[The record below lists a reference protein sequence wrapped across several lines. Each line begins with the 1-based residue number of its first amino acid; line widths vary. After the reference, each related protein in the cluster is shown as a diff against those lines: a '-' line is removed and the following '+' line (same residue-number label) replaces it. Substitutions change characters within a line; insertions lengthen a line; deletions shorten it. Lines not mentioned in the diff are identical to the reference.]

1 MNNLRELR
9 KKNSLQQT
17 ELAQKLGV
25 AQSTLSGW
33 ENGKFEIDNQSLIK
47 IAKMFHVSI
56 DYILG
61 LDFQNEKADSPE
73 GKSAPKSDS
82 DDMLQKINASLPK
95 LDRDSLLRVLGYVES
110 LSNQHDSKKK

>member
-9 KKNSLQQT
+9 RKNGLQQT

-33 ENGKFEIDNQSLIK
+33 ENGKFDIDNQTLIN
-47 IAKMFHVSI
+47 IAKMFCVSI

-61 LDFQNEKADSPE
+61 LNIQQESSPYEPLITAYKNADE
-73 GKSAPKSDS
+73 GTRRAIDKLLDLEPK
-82 DDMLQKINASLPK
+82 
-95 LDRDSLLRVLGYVES
+95 
-110 LSNQHDSKKK
+110 